1 MASAKD
7 ARAPPHKG
15 GGGGDKHK
23 KRPAAAAG
31 KDGPPAKKRFV
42 KDGGEKPQFSKKP
55 APAPVPAT
63 R

>member
-1 MASAKD
+1 MAGAKD
-7 ARAPPHKG
+7 ARRAPPSAHKG
-15 GGGGDKHK
+15 GGDK

-31 KDGPPAKKRFV
+31 RDGPPAKKRFV
-42 KDGGEKPQFSKKP
+42 KDGGEKPQFERKP